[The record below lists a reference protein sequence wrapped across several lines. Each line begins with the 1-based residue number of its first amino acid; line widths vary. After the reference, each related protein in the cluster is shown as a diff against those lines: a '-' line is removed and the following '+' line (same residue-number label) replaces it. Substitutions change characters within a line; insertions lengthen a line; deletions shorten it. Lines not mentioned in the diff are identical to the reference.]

1 MAGLIPEVLP
11 GAYARH
17 IVIQVGDQIEQELRR
32 LLGHQGRALADVVEA
47 ALRSYIE
54 MEAITD
60 IESTD
65 IAATQLA
72 LLSELA
78 EIERAQGGGQTP
90 GADAQG

>member
-1 MAGLIPEVLP
+1 
-11 GAYARH
+11 
-17 IVIQVGDQIEQELRR
+17 
-32 LLGHQGRALADVVEA
+32 
-47 ALRSYIE
+47 